1 MGKGRSKKKQQ
12 YGFDIVD
19 NDEQAEV
26 TLQDFVIPSKIEAF
40 DNQYQPLDHWTEDC
54 EIFNDARLREY
65 FKAIVCPIGDPL
77 SLYLQELGYRGF
89 HMQHDESGEPV
100 IYCRAI

>member
-1 MGKGRSKKKQQ
+1 MGKGKSKKNKQ
-12 YGFDIVD
+12 YGYDIVD

-40 DNQYQPLDHWTEDC
+40 GKQFEPLDHWTEDC
-54 EIFNDARLREY
+54 EVFNDARLREY
-65 FKAIVCPIGDPL
+65 FKAIVCPLGDPL
-77 SLYLQELGYRGF
+77 SLYLQELSYQGF
-89 HMQHDESGEPV
+89 RMQNDESGEPV